1 MVYRASVVSVMIAS
15 PGDVGKER
23 ELVRNIIHET
33 NDLHAAN
40 NQTVLLPVGWE
51 THTAPELAGRAQEI
65 INKNIVDKCDLLV
78 GIFWTRLGTPTGE
91 AESGTVEEIKRHV
104 EAGKPAMI
112 YFSAVPVAPES
123 LNQKQYKALS
133 VFKDWCKGQGLI
145 EFYEDTTTFV
155 EKFRRQLQ
163 IILRDNAYLRDAL
176 ARSDAPDWVSGD
188 GEASTQTV
196 RLSQEA
202 ATLLLEAVKSDGEIM
217 NLSTLSGRHMQV
229 NGKTYP
235 ETNDRRTAAKWEA
248 GLEELEQYG
257 LIVARGFKREIF
269 EVTAKGFEA
278 ADSAVES

>member
-1 MVYRASVVSVMIAS
+1 MIAS

-51 THTAPELAGRAQEI
+51 THTAPELVGRAQEI

-123 LNQKQYKALS
+123 LNPEQYAALS
-133 VFKDWCKGQGLI
+133 AFKDWCKGQGLI

-163 IILRDNAYLRDAL
+163 IILRDNVYLKDAL
-176 ARSDAPDWVSGD
+176 SQSDAPEWVGGD
-188 GEASTQTV
+188 SESSMRTV
-196 RLSQEA
+196 RLSKEA
-202 ATLLLEAVKSDGEIM
+202 ATLLLEAVKSGGEIM
-217 NLSTLSGRHMQV
+217 NPSILSGRHMQV
-229 NGKTYP
+229 NGKTDP
-235 ETNDRRTAAKWEA
+235 ETNDRRTTARWEA
-248 GLEELEQYG
+248 GLDELEKFG
-257 LIVARGFKREIF
+257 LIIARGYKREIF
-269 EVTAKGFEA
+269 EVTAKGFKA
-278 ADSAVES
+278 ADSAVET